1 MTEVLHSQLADT
13 LQKTADHALPGIFL
27 LHGQEMLVEQ
37 AMESLVVKLL
47 DGASRDLCCDTIEG
61 LVERIPDALAQM
73 NTFSMLA
80 GCKIV
85 VFKEARLF
93 EGRANQQRLAEQI
106 IEASEGEDLERAARR
121 LLDLCGQL
129 ATEPEQIPA
138 ASTEVEPWRQLR
150 EGLGGRGLDKLI
162 QFAGDLG
169 ELPASGDNALEALQ
183 AAVAKGFAQRHHLII
198 TVHAKVPKNL
208 KLYKTIRDHGWIIDC
223 NVPMGE
229 RRADR
234 MAQEGVLRQA
244 LETVLGPSGKRLQP
258 GAFENLCRL
267 TGFDLRTFVQNVE
280 KLIDFTG
287 ARVEITSGDVQTLLR
302 RTKSD
307 PIFELTSAVADRDL
321 KQALFFLH
329 SLLEDRLYPLQILAA
344 LANQIRKLLVAK
356 SFALSQQGKCW
367 NAGVS
372 YAQFKSGVMP
382 AIAEF
387 DRQVRDVS
395 SGWESSAGEAK
406 KGRSG
411 EPKTRHDVVLAPNAN
426 NPYPVYQTLLKS
438 EKYSR
443 QELLAAMSLLNQVD
457 VRLKSTG
464 QDAVLVLDKAV
475 VEICG
480 VRRS

>member
-1 MTEVLHSQLADT
+1 MTEVLHSQLADN

-27 LHGQEMLVEQ
+27 VHGQEMLVEQ

-47 DGASRDLCCDTIEG
+47 AGASRDLCCDTVEG
-61 LVERIPDALAQM
+61 LAENIPDALSRV

-80 GCKIV
+80 DCKIV
-85 VFKEARLF
+85 VFKEAKLF

-106 IEASEGEDLERAARR
+106 IEAYEGEDLERAARW

-129 ATEPEQIPA
+129 AVAPEQITA
-138 ASTEVEPWRQLR
+138 VASGIEPWQRLR
-150 EGLGGRGLDKLI
+150 EGLGSQGLEKLI
-162 QFAGDLG
+162 QFVTDRGG
-169 ELPASGDNALEALQ
+169 RPASGGNGPETLQ
-183 AAVAKGFAQRHHLII
+183 AAVANGFARRHHLII
-198 TVHAKVPKNL
+198 TVHSKVPKNL
-208 KLYKTIRDHGWIIDC
+208 RLYKTIRDHGWIIDC

-234 MAQEGVLRQA
+234 MAQESVLRQA
-244 LETVLGPSGKRLQP
+244 LETVLGPTGKRLQS

-287 ARVEITSGDVQTLLR
+287 DRTEITSEDVQTLLR

-329 SLLEDRLYPLQILAA
+329 SLLQDRLYPLQILAA

-356 SFALSQQGKCW
+356 SFTLSQQGRCW
-367 NAGVS
+367 SAGMP
-372 YAQFKSGVMP
+372 YAQFQGGVMP

-387 DRQVRDVS
+387 DHQVRDIS
-395 SGWESSAGEAK
+395 SGWESLADDTK
-406 KGRSG
+406 KGKPG
-411 EPKTRHDVVLAPNAN
+411 ESKAGHDVALAPNAN

-438 EKYSR
+438 EKYTR
-443 QELLAAMSLLNQVD
+443 QELLAAMALLNQAD
-457 VRLKSTG
+457 VRLKSSG
-464 QDAVLVLDKAV
+464 QDAALVLDKAV
-475 VEICG
+475 MEICG
-480 VRRS
+480 GQGA